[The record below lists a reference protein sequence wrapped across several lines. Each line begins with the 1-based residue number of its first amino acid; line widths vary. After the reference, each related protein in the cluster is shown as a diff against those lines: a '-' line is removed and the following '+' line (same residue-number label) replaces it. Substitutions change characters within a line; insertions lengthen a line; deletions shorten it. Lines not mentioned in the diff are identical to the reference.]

1 MGTTLVSRRSKVISY
16 FAWSIAGCILLVC
29 LLIALVGSLWVL
41 KVALD
46 EFMRIWGINM
56 SDWWKDTPE
65 DIKRAVKSIENRRY
79 YVMRKFR
86 ERKISRK
93 EKDEEIEKLEKRL
106 DQIERLSA

>member
-1 MGTTLVSRRSKVISY
+1 MISY

-65 DIKRAVKSIENRRY
+65 DIKRSVKSIENRRY

>member
-1 MGTTLVSRRSKVISY
+1 MLTV
-16 FAWSIAGCILLVC
+16 
-29 LLIALVGSLWVL
+29 LVGMLWVL

-65 DIKRAVKSIENRRY
+65 DIKRSVKSIENRRY